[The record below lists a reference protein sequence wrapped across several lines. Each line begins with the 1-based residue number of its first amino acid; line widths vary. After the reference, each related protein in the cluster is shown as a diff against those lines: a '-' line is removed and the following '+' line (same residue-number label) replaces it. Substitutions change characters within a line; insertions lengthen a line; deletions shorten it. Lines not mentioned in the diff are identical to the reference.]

1 MIDPSSSPPES
12 IKLRLTLERAGIATV
27 GGELG
32 GALARYLDAVEQG
45 PDHDAFDALT
55 RAHTAA
61 LDANRAL
68 MSSVGRLRGDREL
81 RGLGR
86 DVNACAR
93 WLDDAYAALVEARRQ
108 PSAARILA
116 RWIRR
121 QPAGPTPSETA
132 REYAHAAMAFSEHV
146 GRMRELARGD

>member
-1 MIDPSSSPPES
+1 MIDPSSSS
-12 IKLRLTLERAGIATV
+12 TDSVVLRMTLDRAGIATV

-32 GALARYLDAVEQG
+32 GALARYLDAAEHG
-45 PDHDAFDALT
+45 SDAAAFEALT
-55 RAHTAA
+55 RAHGAA

-68 MSSVGRLRGDREL
+68 ASCLGRLRGDPQL
-81 RGLGR
+81 RSLGR

-93 WLDDAYAALVEARRQ
+93 WLDDAYGALVEVRRPPSAVRMLARRLRSQ
-108 PSAARILA
+108 P
-116 RWIRR
+116 
-121 QPAGPTPSETA
+121 PGPTRTDAA